1 MRVSNEISY
10 MQKHGALNRIMQSA
24 IKSQT
29 ENLRRRKQQAIE
41 AAARKSKMKAWET
54 FFISQHMEVPQVES
68 KLSYLHLFE
77 EVHKGLQVQ

>member
-1 MRVSNEISY
+1 

-41 AAARKSKMKAWET
+41 AAARKSKMKA
-54 FFISQHMEVPQVES
+54 
-68 KLSYLHLFE
+68 
-77 EVHKGLQVQ
+77 